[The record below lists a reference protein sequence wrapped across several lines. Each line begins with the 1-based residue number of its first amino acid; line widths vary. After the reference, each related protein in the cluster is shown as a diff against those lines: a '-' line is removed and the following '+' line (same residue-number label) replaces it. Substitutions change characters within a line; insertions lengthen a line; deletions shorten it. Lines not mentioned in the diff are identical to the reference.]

1 MRRRLSWAWLLGCAL
16 LGCEQRNTLTPTRAL
31 EGEGIKQQSAQTSS
45 LPEGTGRVGTPAS
58 SARRIVTLA
67 PGLTELIYAI
77 GAESALVGTVA
88 YADYPAAAK
97 QVPRVGD
104 AFRVDMERL
113 LALQPDLVLAWTS
126 GTPPATVE
134 RIKALGL
141 RVENIEVQ
149 HLSEVGASLLR
160 IGELTGLQARAHEVA
175 GAFTTGV
182 QRLRTEY
189 AGVRPLRVFVEVNR
203 EPLYTVN
210 GRHVISEVLELCGGE
225 NVFAGIAQLAPV
237 VGVEAVLK
245 ANPEVILSTDGT
257 AQQVQQDWQGWPQL
271 AAVQHGH
278 IYAASPDT
286 ATRAT
291 PRLLQGAQEICSQL
305 QRARDH

>member
-1 MRRRLSWAWLLGCAL
+1 MD
-16 LGCEQRNTLTPTRAL
+16 
-31 EGEGIKQQSAQTSS
+31 
-45 LPEGTGRVGTPAS
+45 TPAS

-77 GAESALVGTVA
+77 GAESSLVGTVA

-160 IGELTGLQARAHEVA
+160 IGELTGLQARAREVA
-175 GAFTTGV
+175 GTFTAGV

-210 GRHVISEVLELCGGE
+210 GRHVISEVLGLCGGE

-271 AAVQHGH
+271 AAVQRGH